1 MNDLLTRILE
11 KIVGFD
17 NLLKGMKDDFSS
29 LNRKVNSH
37 ANEMNIL
44 EGKLTSLET
53 QLATK
58 TRMENDDN
66 ELEVVTHSGK
76 IAI

>member
-1 MNDLLTRILE
+1 
-11 KIVGFD
+11 
-17 NLLKGMKDDFSS
+17 
-29 LNRKVNSH
+29 
-37 ANEMNIL
+37 MNIL

-53 QLATK
+53 QLATE

-76 IAI
+76 IAIWKGVKEQTLEHYAKIKICEEASKES

>member
-1 MNDLLTRILE
+1 MNDLLTRIIE

-58 TRMENDDN
+58 TRMENNDN

-76 IAI
+76 VAI